1 MEQNTSGQQ
10 EQPKRPSPVA
20 GLIPKGEYF
29 FTPIIININIL
40 VFVLMVLNGA
50 SITAPSPEIVLKWG
64 ANARYLTMNGEWW
77 RLVTAMFLHY
87 GILHITMNMYALFS
101 IGRML
106 EPFIGKWRFLALYM
120 ASGIAGSVAS
130 IWWHDGAASAGA
142 SGAIM
147 GTIGILGAL
156 ATTNLIRQ
164 EIRMSL
170 LKNIGISLLLTLG
183 LGFSGIVDNA
193 GHIGG
198 LIGGAIGGYLIY
210 FELRNWYAYHKKQ
223 YLFLGIAVLLIAGLC
238 TGFWMITPK
247 GINVDQLL
255 ENFNTEDKAAVV
267 FSRTINEGT
276 SPDQIRSQLVVHWEN
291 CAAIADSL
299 SSSDNLSDKGIEY
312 VEKLKSYSAY
322 RVSGS
327 QYIYRAISE
336 NRADF
341 NDSAKVFMDKANA
354 LAQAI
359 KNVPEDE

>member
-10 EQPKRPSPVA
+10 ERPKRPSPIA

-223 YLFLGIAVLLIAGLC
+223 YLFLGIAMLLIAGLC
-238 TGFWMITPK
+238 TGFWMTTPK
-247 GINVDQLL
+247 GIDVDQLL
-255 ENFNTEDKAAVV
+255 DDFKSEKKAAIG
-267 FSRTINEGT
+267 FLPSINEGT

-291 CAAIADSL
+291 CVAIADSL
-299 SSSDNLSDKGIEY
+299 SLADNLTDKGRKKVQEL
-312 VEKLKSYSAY
+312 KLYSEY
-322 RVSGS
+322 RVTGS

-336 NRADF
+336 HRSDF
-341 NDSAKVFMDKANA
+341 KDSSTVFMRKADLLENEIN
-354 LAQAI
+354 LI
-359 KNVPEDE
+359 LTNE